1 MSLRAETRANSGAHR
16 KHKQPPRILIVED
29 ELLIALFI
37 EEMVRKMGY
46 RVSGIAYTI
55 AMAHKAFARRN
66 FEAVLLDVDLDGHDH
81 PEVADLLLERGIP
94 LAFLTGYDYLVEP
107 RHDSVPLLQ
116 KPFRPAQL
124 QIVLQ
129 VLVGFGS
136 TGELGQ

>member
-1 MSLRAETRANSGAHR
+1 VNSGAHR